1 MGTSVAM
8 LEQFYGH
15 TSNIISADELMKTSY
30 RKAAKG
36 SEDVN
41 KPRDALGWLSV

>member
-1 MGTSVAM
+1 M

-30 RKAAKG
+30 RKASKG
-36 SEDVN
+36 TEQRQKAS
-41 KPRDALGWLSV
+41 DALGWFSV